1 MKLAVYQSLK
11 ENYTMKKNVIKQSVL
26 AMTVV
31 MASVYMSTASAHT
44 ITSTVAAGKT
54 DSVNF
59 QCFADTD
66 LSTAADGTTSALDA
80 QQVYVDVTAGTVTAT
95 LGHIDMVTPA
105 NQDWTGQA
113 STSGAGVL
121 LTPPAGKTAGIW
133 SSKGYI
139 LSISNS
145 TASTQTYTV
154 NFHCQRTGGAHT
166 GTGAKITSGTAD
178 PLIDT
183 TVVID
188 F

>member
-1 MKLAVYQSLK
+1 
-11 ENYTMKKNVIKQSVL
+11 MKKIDIKKSVL
-26 AMTVV
+26 AMAVV
-31 MASVYMSTASAHT
+31 MASGYMGTAAAHT

-95 LGHIDMVTPA
+95 LGHIDMVTPT
-105 NQDWTGQA
+105 NQHWTGQV
-113 STSGAGVL
+113 STTGAGVL
-121 LTPPAGKTAGIW
+121 LTPPALKTAGIW

-139 LSISNS
+139 LSVSNA
-145 TASTQTYTV
+145 TATTQTYTV

-166 GTGAKITSGTAD
+166 GTGALITSGTTD
-178 PLIDT
+178 PGADT

-188 F
+188 Y